1 MNMDI
6 RLPLGLM
13 FLILGLL
20 LTLYGL
26 VTAGQAEL
34 YQRSLQININLWW
47 GLTMMVFG
55 AVFLFFGWRR
65 GR

>member
-1 MNMDI
+1 MKMDI

-47 GLTMMVFG
+47 GLTMTVFG